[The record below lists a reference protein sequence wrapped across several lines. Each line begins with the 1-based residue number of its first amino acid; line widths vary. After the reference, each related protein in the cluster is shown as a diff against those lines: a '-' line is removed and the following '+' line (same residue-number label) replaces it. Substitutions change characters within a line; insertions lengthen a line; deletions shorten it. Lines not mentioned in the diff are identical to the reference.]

1 MKRLPFHRIMKKVLL
16 EAFSNKSLHPD
27 QLAQK
32 ILQSS
37 RRPCGKEERPHL
49 KHLIQQREISSLLH
63 FTALDNVPSI
73 CHFGLIPRDLLKEEP
88 IMMYLN
94 AQFSDDFRYE
104 NKEECNC
111 LSVSFPN
118 YKMFYR
124 KQQDYNRRWAVIEFD
139 VDVITELW
147 AEFCPTNAANRG
159 RVPIYSGVR
168 GLKWQFLS
176 DDIRAELE
184 LPDELTTDP
193 QAEVLCDSVIDPR
206 YIRSV
211 NVRYNEDVDW
221 LANHHVHATVN
232 EHFFRARYDF
242 NFWKG
247 RSIKDFINFE
257 HLDSTGSGEHY
268 G

>member
-37 RRPCGKEERPHL
+37 RRPCEKKEKPHL
-49 KHLIQQREISSLLH
+49 EHFLQQRGISSLLH
-63 FTALDNVPSI
+63 FTALENVPSI
-73 CHFGLIPRDLLKEEP
+73 CRFGLIPRELLQEES

-104 NKEECNC
+104 NKEEYNC

-124 KQQDYNRRWAVIEFD
+124 KQQDNRNQHWAVIEFD
-139 VDVITELW
+139 ADVITRLW
-147 AEFCPTNAANRG
+147 AEFCPTNAAG
-159 RVPIYSGVR
+159 RIPVHSGVR

-176 DDIRAELE
+176 DDVRAELG
-184 LPDELTTDP
+184 LRDELTTDP

-206 YIRSV
+206 YIRTV
-211 NVRYNEDVDW
+211 NVRYDQDVAW
-221 LANHHVHATVN
+221 LASHQVHATVN
-232 EHFFRARYDF
+232 ENFFGPRYDHR
-242 NFWKG
+242 FWTRK
-247 RSIKDFINFE
+247 SINDFIDFKY
-257 HLDSTGSGEHY
+257 LDSTYSGEHY